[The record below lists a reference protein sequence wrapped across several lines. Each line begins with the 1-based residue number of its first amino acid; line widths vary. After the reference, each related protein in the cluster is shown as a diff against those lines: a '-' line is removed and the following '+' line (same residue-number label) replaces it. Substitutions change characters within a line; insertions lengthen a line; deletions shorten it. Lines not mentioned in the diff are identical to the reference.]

1 VIAVCALAV
10 RPLSL
15 PPLQDPPPP
24 LFFGCGRL
32 PELGLSLRIYFIHSF
47 IRRSVEEEQ
56 AVTVAIFVSC
66 LNTKNRDQITGR
78 AISPRQY
85 RFPSAHRSQAGSSLV
100 STTVGDHVGIPGALL
115 FVLSFQILPFLFSRD
130 LLFFN
135 HSESLTIFKMFKKY

>member
-1 VIAVCALAV
+1 
-10 RPLSL
+10 
-15 PPLQDPPPP
+15 
-24 LFFGCGRL
+24 
-32 PELGLSLRIYFIHSF
+32 
-47 IRRSVEEEQ
+47 VEEEQ

-115 FVLSFQILPFLFSRD
+115 FFFFVQKFEKIRVFFLLFSN
-130 LLFFN
+130 FN
-135 HSESLTIFKMFKKY
+135 RAIYFLELIRPLDRT